1 MRDDIGFSGHLKE
14 PGWLL
19 YDSGRIESSRH
30 NWQLLMDALHP
41 FCFLADG

>member
-1 MRDDIGFSGHLKE
+1 MIPAEIRK
-14 PGWLL
+14 
-19 YDSGRIESSRH
+19 IESSRH